1 MGKVMEAI
9 DSIHLPIDNVS
20 LQILAKQQEV
30 AGFMVSQVKTDLQ
43 KIGFEIATFSVT
55 EPDLHW
61 RFSSK
66 TCPMIRL
73 KAYRFDETIAYDAQT
88 PLSDNAYSD
97 SKSFTALQSISDVF
111 EASLLNSRAGLFT
124 DLPELPAST
133 PVQAKDSTQVRTS
146 VSDRK
151 ARHSENEKA
160 FEELLNESVSP
171 FKAAE
176 EDDARQSTTNPPAA
190 SNDAT
195 FTVHHMPLESGSS
208 QQQLKKESAVATQE
222 EKDLWADYD
231 DQQEISSVMEQK
243 LLFEKQPD
251 YSDDEELWD
260 EKSSQ
265 QQQII
270 TVPKRSARLKERFIA
285 ADEETTKI
293 DPQRVEELMNHVPM
307 FIFKMDQSL
316 QECYDITKGV
326 VKTSIVKM
334 ADEEDKATTVMKHF
348 LRRALR
354 EKLLQGETQ
363 RNVRVRLTRM
373 FLDLCKFLLS
383 FQQYALSNRYLFA
396 IR

>member
-1 MGKVMEAI
+1 MWKVVEAI
-9 DSIHLPIDNVS
+9 DNIHLSIDNVS
-20 LQILAKQQEV
+20 LQILAKQQDV
-30 AGFMVSQVKTDLQ
+30 AGFMVSQVKSDLQ
-43 KIGFEIATFSVT
+43 KIGFEIAAFSVT

-97 SKSFTALQSISDVF
+97 SKSFTALQNMSDVF
-111 EASLLNSRAGLFT
+111 EASLLNSRAGFFT

-133 PVQAKDSTQVRTS
+133 PIQAKDSTQVRTS

-151 ARHSENEKA
+151 ARYSENEKA
-160 FEELLNESVSP
+160 IEELLNERVSP

-176 EDDARQSTTNPPAA
+176 EDDARQSATSPAA

-222 EKDLWADYD
+222 EQDLWADYD
-231 DQQEISSVMEQK
+231 DQQEIGSIMEQK
-243 LLFEKQPD
+243 LLFEKQPAD
-251 YSDDEELWD
+251 YSDEELWD
-260 EKSSQ
+260 ESSQ
-265 QQQII
+265 KQQII

-293 DPQRVEELMNHVPM
+293 DPQRVEELINHVPM

-334 ADEEDKATTVMKHF
+334 ADEEDKATTVMKNF

-354 EKLLQGETQ
+354 ERLLQGETQ